1 MNPVTIKAKRRWLM
15 NMIHAHREMSPT
27 AGIRR
32 KWYQTSD
39 CVQAK
44 AAPGPP
50 ASLGL
55 AVWLSDRPGDLPTKK
70 NEHPEARVCS
80 VPKMFHFRIVLLRK
94 EERKMYVLA
103 SQQLFF
109 HVVNGV

>member
-70 NEHPEARVCS
+70 TSILKHESALFQKCS
-80 VPKMFHFRIVLLRK
+80 TS
-94 EERKMYVLA
+94 E
-103 SQQLFF
+103 LFC
-109 HVVNGV
+109 